1 MKQPKPNINETGKIQ
16 HSRKWIG
23 AKLPSFDK
31 YTGKVIKG
39 ELYDKNSSGSLR

>member
-1 MKQPKPNINETGKIQ
+1 MKHPKPNLNETGKI
-16 HSRKWIG
+16 HHGRKGIG